1 MFLFVSS
8 LYRSVFFLVLSYFG
22 GTFCLEWCRQH
33 SIKRKATLYSMPLHY
48 FVGSAPQL
56 SALLCW
62 LVLCVCVNDY
72 HCLKLTDNRDN
83 SRKGWFG
90 TVIVCHR
97 QATSPVQNVVFKGL
111 FQNSEPA
118 TVFCFFCLNLT
129 GSKFI
134 NIFQGPLILILH
146 IVSTFLSLS

>member
-1 MFLFVSS
+1 
-8 LYRSVFFLVLSYFG
+8 
-22 GTFCLEWCRQH
+22 
-33 SIKRKATLYSMPLHY
+33 MPLHY

-146 IVSTFLSLS
+146 IVSTFLSLSQITSHRSEDFQVLTQYSCGVFLLLLLHFP